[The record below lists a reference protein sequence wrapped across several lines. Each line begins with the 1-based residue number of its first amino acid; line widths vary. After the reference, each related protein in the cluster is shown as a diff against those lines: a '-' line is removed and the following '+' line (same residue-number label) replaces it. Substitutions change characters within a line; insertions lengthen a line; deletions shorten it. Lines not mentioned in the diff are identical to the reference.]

1 MAEGHPP
8 IADGTTPR
16 KVAIDIKERAAMSN
30 EQPPAIIEHRSAYS
44 FDTTLERLAAA
55 INQAGLLLFNRIDHH
70 VGARE
75 AGLDMPP
82 TTVLTYGHPKGG
94 TPIMLAAPLAALD
107 LPLRVLVRVRD
118 DGNTAIAFHP
128 IAGVLRRACVP
139 DALTAKLDPAQQILV
154 NAVAG

>member
-1 MAEGHPP
+1 
-8 IADGTTPR
+8 
-16 KVAIDIKERAAMSN
+16 MSDTHAQ
-30 EQPPAIIEHRSAYS
+30 EIVEHVSTLS
-44 FDTTLERLAAA
+44 FDTVLERLTST
-55 INQAGLLLFNRIDHH
+55 ISQAGLMLFSRIDHH
-70 VGARE
+70 AGARQ
-75 AGLDMPP
+75 AGLDMPQ